1 MYELTIR
8 THFDAAHSL
17 RDYPGECARLHGH
30 TFNVDV
36 TVQGESL
43 NKIGVVFDFKDLK
56 RAVRDI
62 LDNLDHRHLNEV
74 PPFDKLTPTAE
85 NLANHIFHELPRRL
99 AGASGVAPVN
109 VTRVDVWESPTARIS
124 YFEE

>member
-17 RDYPGECARLHGH
+17 PGYPGECSRLHGH

-36 TVQGESL
+36 TVQGPIL
-43 NKIGVVFDFKDLK
+43 NDIGIVYDFKDLK
-56 RAVRDI
+56 TAAREI
-62 LDNLDHRHLNEV
+62 LDRFDHRHMNEIE
-74 PPFDKLTPTAE
+74 PFDKESPTAE
-85 NLANHIFHELPRRL
+85 NIARYMYHELHKIL
-99 AGASGVAPVN
+99 AEGGIAPVK

-124 YFEE
+124 YFEG